1 MSVIYE
7 VNEGNKALYNDRT
20 LTEWL
25 PVVIGDLVCAL
36 DPVRIY
42 LFGSIAQGCD
52 GPDSDLDLLVV
63 VARIEDASEVP
74 DLMVEAR
81 RVITAPVP
89 CDVLVTDT
97 ASFEAY
103 KDNPWYV
110 YQQIVEEGSLVY
122 EREPWTTKEETINA
136 HSSGEIGDS
145 AKFLESAK
153 EDLWYANLGKD
164 KHRTG
169 AAFHAQQAA
178 ENALK
183 ALLIT
188 EAEGFPKTRDLVAL
202 VERLPPRYVEA
213 FDLGALSELN
223 PWAMQGRYPADM
235 PSITTGV
242 MERLLATA
250 TSTVET
256 VTRLVADAVIPPREI
271 QAKPNGRTEGI
282 VLSSRLLI

>member
-1 MSVIYE
+1 MVEVFSGFGKLWAMSVVYE
-7 VNEGNKALYNDRT
+7 VSEGNKALYNDRT

-25 PVVIGDLVCAL
+25 PTVIGDLVCAL

-42 LFGSIAQGCD
+42 LFGSTAQECD

-74 DLMVEAR
+74 DLMVKAR

-97 ASFEAY
+97 ASFEAD
-103 KDNPWYV
+103 KDKPWYV

-122 EREPWTTKEETINA
+122 EREPWTTKEENMNA

-164 KHRTG
+164 EHRTG

-178 ENALK
+178 EKALK

-188 EAEGFPKTRDLVAL
+188 EAEGFPKTHDLVAL
-202 VERLPPRYVEA
+202 VERLPPRYVGA
-213 FDLGALSELN
+213 FDVGALSELN
-223 PWAMQGRYPADM
+223 PWAIQGRYPADM
-235 PSITTGV
+235 PSITTGA

-256 VTRLVADAVIPPREI
+256 ATRLVANVATPPR
-271 QAKPNGRTEGI
+271 QT
-282 VLSSRLLI
+282 